1 MRLARSR
8 AFEPDEAELRAVS
21 DLIFFDVT
29 AVPSCTTY
37 QEDKVRFSSR
47 EGSPTVATVLLPVER
62 PRVDAAGSGCFAL
75 LHRDSI
81 SEAVR
86 IVRER
91 PVDAVLVSV
100 HRCGP
105 EQVEVLGH
113 LVREFPGIPTV
124 ALVSQHD
131 PSATEMLL
139 RLGASGV
146 RQVVDVTSP
155 TGWSRLRQVVGQPA
169 TRAVAR
175 IQGPI
180 LDALAEAPTDARLFV
195 EALIRLAP
203 DTPTVTTLAQR
214 LYVRPSTLMSR
225 FARAGLPSPKNYLAA
240 VRLVHAS
247 YLFETAGLSVADVS
261 YRLEYSSPQSF
272 GRHLRAML
280 GLTAL
285 EFRHRF
291 PFAVALR
298 RFIELMVIPYQTIWA
313 TFHPVAAGSWDTGGS

>member
-1 MRLARSR
+1 VLADH
-8 AFEPDEAELRAVS
+8 P
-21 DLIFFDVT
+21 
-29 AVPSCTTY
+29 
-37 QEDKVRFSSR
+37 
-47 EGSPTVATVLLPVER
+47 SPTIATVLLPGER
-62 PRVDAAGSGCFAL
+62 PRVDAAGNGCFAVV
-75 LHRDSI
+75 HRDSVP
-81 SEAVR
+81 EAVR
-86 IVRER
+86 TVRER

-100 HRCGP
+100 HRCAP
-105 EQVEVLGH
+105 EQVEAVRH

-131 PSATEMLL
+131 PGATEMLL

-155 TGWSRLRQVVGQPA
+155 TGWNRLRLVVGQPA

-175 IQGPI
+175 IQAPI
-180 LDALAEAPTDARLFV
+180 LSALADAPPDARLFV

-203 DTPTVTTLAQR
+203 DTPTVTALAER

-240 VRLVHAS
+240 VRLLHAA

-280 GLTAL
+280 GITAIEFRRRYPFGVAL
-285 EFRHRF
+285 ERF
-291 PFAVALR
+291 V
-298 RFIELMVIPYQTIWA
+298 ELMIEPYREVWRR
-313 TFHPVAAGSWDTGGS
+313 FHPVVVAQ

>member
-1 MRLARSR
+1 
-8 AFEPDEAELRAVS
+8 
-21 DLIFFDVT
+21 
-29 AVPSCTTY
+29 VPL
-37 QEDKVRFSSR
+37 SSGDR
-47 EGSPTVATVLLPVER
+47 SPTIATVLLPVER
-62 PRVDAAGSGCFAL
+62 ARVDAAGSGCFAL
-75 LHRDSI
+75 VHRDSI
-81 SEAVR
+81 PDAVR

-100 HRCGP
+100 HRCAP

-124 ALVSQHD
+124 ALLSQHD
-131 PSATEMLL
+131 PGATEMLL

-180 LDALAEAPTDARLFV
+180 LEALSDAAPDGRLFV

-203 DTPTVTTLAQR
+203 DTPTVAHLARR

-240 VRLVHAS
+240 IRLLHAA
-247 YLFETAGLSVADVS
+247 YLFETSGLSVADVA

-285 EFRHRF
+285 EFRRRF
-291 PFAVALR
+291 PFRLALE
-298 RFIELMVIPYQTIWA
+298 RFVDLLLTPYLPIWRS
-313 TFHPVAAGSWDTGGS
+313 FHPVAAGSLAGSMELQPPSARAVSS